1 MTWNDEFDV
10 ISVQFCLHARRAEG
24 YKQLVPQICEPTD
37 KEWGGSG
44 SRVQDENTMSAM
56 LLHRLARAHI
66 CNVKQPEVDFENLL
80 LDSDIQ
86 GYLYEPEYCQ
96 EELTQIEEEAAAT
109 AAEQALPV
117 AEDVEPK
124 RPGLLCSPIDTKG
137 TNTPNAYPRIDVR
150 A

>member
-1 MTWNDEFDV
+1 
-10 ISVQFCLHARRAEG
+10 
-24 YKQLVPQICEPTD
+24 
-37 KEWGGSG
+37 
-44 SRVQDENTMSAM
+44 
-56 LLHRLARAHI
+56 
-66 CNVKQPEVDFENLL
+66 VKQPEVDFENLL

-124 RPGLLCSPIDTKG
+124 RAGLLCSPIDT
-137 TNTPNAYPRIDVR
+137 NTESLCCGDFQRFQLLLE
-150 A
+150 